1 MGYSSEAMSAHGFR
15 SLASTLLNELGWPP
29 DAIER
34 QLAHIEEDQTRS
46 AYNYAEHLPIR
57 RKMMQWWADYLD
69 GLRDN
74 VRTSAVVPQPIAP
87 DIGLAGPE
95 QRCTPATSPSKIIG
109 TVTG

>member
-1 MGYSSEAMSAHGFR
+1 MTAQGFR

-34 QLAHIEEDQTRS
+34 QLAHIEENETRS

-74 VRTSAVVPQPIAP
+74 VRRTADTQLIMVPDFTLAAPVPREGRSAQDASSAQTT
-87 DIGLAGPE
+87 D
-95 QRCTPATSPSKIIG
+95 
-109 TVTG
+109 TVSG